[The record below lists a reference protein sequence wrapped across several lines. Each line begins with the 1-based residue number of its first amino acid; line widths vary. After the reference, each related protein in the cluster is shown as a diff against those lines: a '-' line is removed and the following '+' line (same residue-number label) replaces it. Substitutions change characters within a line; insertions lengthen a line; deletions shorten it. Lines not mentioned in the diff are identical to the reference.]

1 MRIEDL
7 DLGERWS
14 ARLVENTS
22 LTPPEAREEVHEL
35 LLETLAPEPDLRIG
49 QNVAVLVTGPHEF
62 GQRQHVRL
70 YTLASTPAEAGQ
82 GRFSVCVRRCSYL
95 DPYSGERFPGIAS
108 NYLCDLPVGSELL
121 LAGPVGL
128 PFAIP
133 ADPHA
138 PLLAVGLG
146 TGIAPFRALLHEV
159 FEERHW
165 RGKVMLFHGA
175 RAGLET
181 AYIEAITAIAA
192 KRKHSA
198 GFVPVE
204 VQSPRPA
211 WDDPADLAAAVQRHQ
226 AEVWDLLSHPDIHVY
241 LAGQTRI
248 GQQLDAALAEAAGSA
263 EAWAKRKAE
272 ISDAGRWMALLY

>member
-7 DLGERWS
+7 DLGQRWS
-14 ARLVENTS
+14 ARLVENAL
-22 LTPPEAREEVHEL
+22 LTPPEAREEVREL
-35 LLETLAPEPDLRIG
+35 LLETQAPDVDLRVG
-49 QNVAVLVTGPHEF
+49 QSVAVLITGPHDF

-70 YTLASTPAEAGQ
+70 YTLASTPAEAGP

-95 DPYSGERFPGIAS
+95 DPYSGERFPGVAS
-108 NYLCDLPVGSELL
+108 NYLCDLPVDAELL

-128 PFAIP
+128 PFAVP
-133 ADPHA
+133 TDPHT

-146 TGIAPFRALLHEV
+146 TGIAPFRRLLRKV

-175 RAGLET
+175 RAGLEKS
-181 AYIEAITAIAA
+181 YIDAITAAS
-192 KRKHSA
+192 KDSA

-211 WDDPADLAAAVQRHQ
+211 WDDPADLAAAVRQHQ
-226 AEVWDLLSHPDIHVY
+226 SEVWELLSHPDVHVY
-241 LAGQTRI
+241 LAGQARL
-248 GQQLDAALAEAAGSA
+248 GQQLDVALAEAAGSA

>member
-7 DLGERWS
+7 DLGQRWS
-14 ARLVENTS
+14 ARLVENAL
-22 LTPPEAREEVHEL
+22 LTPPEGREEVREL
-35 LLETLAPEPDLRIG
+35 LLETQSPGLDLRVG
-49 QNVAVLVTGPHEF
+49 QNVAVLVAGPHDF
-62 GQRQHVRL
+62 GQRHHVRL
-70 YTLASTPAEAGQ
+70 YTLASTPAEAGP

-95 DPYSGERFPGIAS
+95 DPYSGERFPGVAS
-108 NYLCDLPVGSELL
+108 NYLCDLAAGSELL

-133 ADPHA
+133 ADPHT

-181 AYIEAITAIAA
+181 AYIGAIAA
-192 KRKHSA
+192 MSKDSA

-204 VQSPRPA
+204 VKSPRPA
-211 WDDPADLAAAVQRHQ
+211 WDDPADLAAAVRRHQ
-226 AEVWDLLSHPDIHVY
+226 GEVWELLSHPDIHVY
-241 LAGQTRI
+241 LAGQARI